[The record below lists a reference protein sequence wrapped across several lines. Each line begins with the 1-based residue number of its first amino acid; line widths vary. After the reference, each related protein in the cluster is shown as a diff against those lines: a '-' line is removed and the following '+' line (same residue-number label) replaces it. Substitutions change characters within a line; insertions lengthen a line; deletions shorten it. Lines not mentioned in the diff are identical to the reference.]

1 MLTEIPGLLEWS
13 TVKQLRGLIADCA
26 FDDGKLTAGFRAKQ
40 VKANLQLRK
49 EAGRTEQLERLVVDA
64 LNKSAVF
71 RRVAIPRVIRAPMFS
86 RYEPGMHYG
95 LHVDDALM
103 GTGTKGR
110 TDLSVTVF
118 LSDPGDY
125 DGGELVVQSPYG
137 ELEIKLPA
145 GSAVVYPSST
155 LHQVAPVAR
164 GERLAAVT
172 WVESHVRDPAKREI
186 LHDLD
191 RIRRTLSESASDSE
205 ETDLAFK
212 TYANLLRMWSET

>member
-1 MLTEIPGLLEWS
+1 MLTEIPNLLGWS
-13 TVKQLRGLIADCA
+13 AVKTLRGQMADCT
-26 FDDGKLTAGFRAKQ
+26 FDDGKLTAGFRAKH

-49 EAGRTEQLERLVVDA
+49 EAGRTEELERLVLDA
-64 LNKSAVF
+64 LNKNAEF
-71 RRVAIPRVIRAPMFS
+71 RRVAIPRVIRTPMFS

-118 LSDPGDY
+118 LTDPGDY

-137 ELEIKLPA
+137 ELDIKLPA
-145 GSAVVYPSST
+145 GAAVVYPSST
-155 LHQVAPVAR
+155 LHRVAPVTR

-172 WVESHVRDPAKREI
+172 WVESHIRDPAKREI

-191 RIRRTLSESASDSE
+191 RIRRTLSESASDKE